1 LNINMTSLYQSDNDS
16 ALMLCNIAIYLF
28 SGPASLKSLYVVSAL
43 MTFAEPTENECINA
57 GNAKG
62 HLPLIYITA
71 KTDNP
76 CSSVS
81 LQELSYL
88 LTYIQARS
96 AV

>member
-62 HLPLIYITA
+62 HLPLIFQP
-71 KTDNP
+71 K
-76 CSSVS
+76 
-81 LQELSYL
+81 
-88 LTYIQARS
+88 LTIPAARFLCKS
-96 AV
+96 